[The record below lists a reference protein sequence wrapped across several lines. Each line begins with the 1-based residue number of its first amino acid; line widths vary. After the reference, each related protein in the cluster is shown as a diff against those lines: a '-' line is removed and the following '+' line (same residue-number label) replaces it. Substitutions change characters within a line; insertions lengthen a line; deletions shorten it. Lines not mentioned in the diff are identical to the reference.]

1 LIYREWQLHSNDIVI
16 NLEQTQMDVSSIG
29 SLSSA
34 LSQANTGDAVST
46 LVLKKAMDIQAQ
58 SAMQLLAALPAI
70 PSTNNPP
77 NLGNAIDITA

>member
-1 LIYREWQLHSNDIVI
+1 
-16 NLEQTQMDVSSIG
+16 
-29 SLSSA
+29 
-34 LSQANTGDAVST
+34 
-46 LVLKKAMDIQAQ
+46 MDIQAQ